1 MVTSPRL
8 FLEFFREYFLEYRT
22 RRPPSLSIP
31 ARSHSAIATV
41 RHTRWLGII
50 SRVAVILV
58 MLAGCRSEP
67 PHNGSGQ
74 SAAEQRS
81 GSNESRSPEPGG
93 DLASG
98 NSARGSG
105 PDTIISFAEV
115 ATDWGVQFTYQNGEE
130 ANRGSILESVGG
142 GVAIWDFD
150 RDGQWDLFFPGG
162 GKFTGPREMQGEPSA
177 LFRRVGD
184 SKYADVTT
192 SSQLE
197 FLASDPRS
205 SDRRYTHGVSIAD
218 FDGDG
223 FPDLVVTGYGGIR
236 LYHNQGDGTLLEMTE
251 ASAIADDQWS
261 TSAAWLD
268 FDGDGNLDL
277 YVVRYVDWSFDNDPL
292 CAAPEPGLRETCPP
306 SLFEGLSDSLYRS
319 RGDGTFEEVSEMV
332 GLRPGGKGLG
342 VVAADL
348 DRDGHIDLYVA
359 NDTEGNF
366 HYRNRGNGTFEEIG
380 LTSGTSLSHVGSPDG
395 SMGVDVGDFN
405 RNGLPD
411 IWVANFERESFAL
424 YRNMGGSTFRHV
436 SQPMGITAVGGL
448 YVGWGT
454 AFVDLN
460 LNGFEDLFAANG
472 HVVRFPINAPR
483 AQSPLLFEN
492 QRGTRFR
499 NVAPQAGS
507 YLQDAHFA
515 RGAAFGDLTGN
526 GRIDVVIS
534 HVNQPAAILQNT
546 TSTPNHWFGLQL
558 VGTQSNRDAIGA
570 IVTLTAA
577 SGTQMRQLKGGAS
590 FASSSQPGLH
600 FGLGP
605 DRVIEQ
611 VEIRWPSGLV
621 QRLKNPAPNQ
631 WLRVVE
637 PHGE

>member
-1 MVTSPRL
+1 
-8 FLEFFREYFLEYRT
+8 
-22 RRPPSLSIP
+22 
-31 ARSHSAIATV
+31 
-41 RHTRWLGII
+41 
-50 SRVAVILV
+50 
-58 MLAGCRSEP
+58 
-67 PHNGSGQ
+67 
-74 SAAEQRS
+74 
-81 GSNESRSPEPGG
+81 
-93 DLASG
+93 
-98 NSARGSG
+98 
-105 PDTIISFAEV
+105 
-115 ATDWGVQFTYQNGEE
+115 
-130 ANRGSILESVGG
+130 
-142 GVAIWDFD
+142 
-150 RDGQWDLFFPGG
+150 
-162 GKFTGPREMQGEPSA
+162 
-177 LFRRVGD
+177 
-184 SKYADVTT
+184 
-192 SSQLE
+192 
-197 FLASDPRS
+197 
-205 SDRRYTHGVSIAD
+205 
-218 FDGDG
+218 
-223 FPDLVVTGYGGIR
+223 
-236 LYHNQGDGTLLEMTE
+236 
-251 ASAIADDQWS
+251 
-261 TSAAWLD
+261 
-268 FDGDGNLDL
+268 
-277 YVVRYVDWSFDNDPL
+277 
-292 CAAPEPGLRETCPP
+292 
-306 SLFEGLSDSLYRS
+306 
-319 RGDGTFEEVSEMV
+319 
-332 GLRPGGKGLG
+332 
-342 VVAADL
+342 
-348 DRDGHIDLYVA
+348 
-359 NDTEGNF
+359 
-366 HYRNRGNGTFEEIG
+366 
-380 LTSGTSLSHVGSPDG
+380 
-395 SMGVDVGDFN
+395 MGVDVGDFN

-621 QRLKNPAPNQ
+621 QRLKNPEPNQ